1 MKSIIESVL
10 NVGSH
15 KEQCLALN
23 NALSHP
29 KLVNEAADFLLFLE
43 KESKKVHY
51 VMIYME
57 QQASILKISTVCKN
71 KKERKIDHKQSFT
84 NSYFVSIYHGQE
96 SKITSVKKITKNLA
110 TLRRTR

>member
-43 KESKKVHY
+43 KESKKVHC

-57 QQASILKISTVCKN
+57 QQASILKIYTVCKN
-71 KKERKIDHKQSFT
+71 KKERKRDDKQSFT

-96 SKITSVKKITKNLA
+96 SKITSVKKLQRI
-110 TLRRTR
+110 